1 MSGRMKKHF
10 FVEKVENKTHLSQF
24 FQFVIFLF
32 LQDIFSDFTR
42 HLEFWFLPSW
52 WFVFLVVFYRNCGLF
67 VVAPTDAVTRKKTW
81 EDDTDRCDGEQ
92 KSWLEWTYLIGAPD
106 EHDGLSPIV
115 TAYSRI
121 VILSKL
127 TDVEDLVDAL
137 LPEDASDSDL

>member
-1 MSGRMKKHF
+1 M
-10 FVEKVENKTHLSQF
+10 
-24 FQFVIFLF
+24 
-32 LQDIFSDFTR
+32 
-42 HLEFWFLPSW
+42 
-52 WFVFLVVFYRNCGLF
+52 C
-67 VVAPTDAVTRKKTW
+67 VTVTG
-81 EDDTDRCDGEQ
+81 DGT
-92 KSWLEWTYLIGAPD
+92 KILKWTYLIGAPD